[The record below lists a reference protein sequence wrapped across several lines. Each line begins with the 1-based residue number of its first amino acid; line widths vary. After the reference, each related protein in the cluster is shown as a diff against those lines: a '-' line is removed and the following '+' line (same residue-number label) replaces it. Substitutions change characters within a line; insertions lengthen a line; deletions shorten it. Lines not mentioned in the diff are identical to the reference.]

1 MDADLFLPPLDQWNA
16 LAKPQDA
23 EFTAWLAQ
31 WAIDEPAYTPE
42 ESHRH
47 GLARY
52 GHYLGFMAAR
62 RARERANGDP
72 KN

>member
-1 MDADLFLPPLDQWNA
+1 MDAELFLLPLAEWNA
-16 LAKPQDA
+16 LEKPQDA

-31 WAIDEPAYTPE
+31 WAKDELPYTPE

-52 GHYLGFMAAR
+52 GHYLGFTAAR
-62 RARERANGDP
+62 RARERANGDRS
-72 KN
+72 